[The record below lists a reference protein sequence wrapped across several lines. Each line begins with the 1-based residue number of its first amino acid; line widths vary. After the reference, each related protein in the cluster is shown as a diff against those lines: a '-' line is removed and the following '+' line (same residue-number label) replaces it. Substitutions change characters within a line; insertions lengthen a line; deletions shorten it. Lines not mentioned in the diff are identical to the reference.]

1 MKKPTLTPMATLSA
15 ALLLSPAAWAQKNAP
30 FTVTAN
36 MAGVP
41 GISVPAGLSSEGT
54 PLGLQL
60 IGKPFDEA
68 TLFQVAQVIEDA
80 AGRLQAPERWW
91 DARLMGHKSPGTAA
105 SAAGKSGDET

>member
-1 MKKPTLTPMATLSA
+1 MDVLLTPTTPG
-15 ALLLSPAAWAQKNAP
+15 PAFGIGEVSGDPIQMYLNDI

-41 GISVPAGLSSEGT
+41 GISVPAGLSSEAT

-68 TLFQVAQVIEDA
+68 TLFRAGQVIEDA
-80 AGRLQAPERWW
+80 AGRFAVPEKWW
-91 DARLMGHKSPGTAA
+91 A
-105 SAAGKSGDET
+105 